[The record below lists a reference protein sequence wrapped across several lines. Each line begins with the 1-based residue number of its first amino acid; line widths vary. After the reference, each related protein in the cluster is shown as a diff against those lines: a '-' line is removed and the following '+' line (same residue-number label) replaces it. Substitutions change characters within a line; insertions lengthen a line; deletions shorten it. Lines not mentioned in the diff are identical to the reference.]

1 MLFSGIASN
10 IDNNKIIAATTE
22 TTAKIYGDVTKDG
35 KLDILD
41 SISLTNYV
49 LNSNKPISS
58 NFDVSAADLDGDGVV
73 NTIDV
78 ILMKH
83 FITNSIDIFPVEADI
98 DSDGDGLSD
107 YIEKNI
113 TKTDPKLKDT
123 DSDGLSDGEE
133 IMITNT
139 NPLLKD
145 TDSNGI
151 NDGDDDPDKD
161 GLKNID
167 EIKYTTNPLVEDTD
181 EDGLND
187 GDEINKHKT
196 SPLVDDTDEDGLDDY
211 EEIILG
217 LNPLNKASKGV
228 ADNLYTLEQTVK
240 ADNEIL
246 KDINKAESP
255 YSFSANGKV
264 SGLMEN
270 RLLVNKSGYT
280 NVLQSDSIVGDI
292 LDISYDENVK
302 MEKVKIDFSI
312 KTATDINKYMIFRYY
327 EDLNILLPEETFYNT
342 TNKSIYIET
351 DELGTFCVMDTEAWA
366 LSINSEMPLANQNN
380 VENSE
385 FTNSKEIEVFFVV
398 YTDADVYTKEESEL
412 QELRN
417 QVLEEARTSIA
428 KASTIL
434 IDNCNKS
441 GKSIKIYYISNSGL
455 IATNLATGTEYVD
468 NNSTE
473 EERLAIINRVGQSID
488 KSDSGY
494 WLDNVLNREMKAIA
508 LSNKTSLKYCFIMD
522 INSEPTIVLNKVT
535 LVVDELKQ
543 NGMYFTFIYDK
554 ANRNSYDYNNFD
566 DNENKYIWLSGLN
579 NVEITSNYILKTILP
594 EQTFYEYKAGNLLGK
609 IVLEAP
615 IIQDYYK
622 AYTGEIV
629 DFTGFADSD
638 KDGVY
643 DFQEINFK
651 SGLIKFDEAGN
662 LILPKYNEI
671 CAIKIRAKLGYD
683 VLFKKYNNN
692 VTLYNAVKDL
702 EVLLLT
708 SHPNKVDSDGDY
720 YPDSIDREKNK
731 HNPTLLFDEDI
742 DDSNSIKGEN
752 PSLQTTNY
760 TNGTLKR
767 IPVDIGA
774 PDLKNAYLF
783 PRDSITIQE
792 KPHSLNFQ
800 ITPKENG
807 DYAFSISNVKSAEG
821 FDIVVRDTTKNKWT
835 EIKEIEEPTYANG
848 VATYYYSLK
857 AKVTYNIYMIEQAF
871 DSLKYEVTISQNNW
885 AYAPNGGYDY
895 SSTGCF
901 KNESIYMDGESI
913 YGIIKEARQ
922 VMYNETIEDNLE
934 EYLDKHKN
942 PKTGKIDEGVFS
954 SMCNRDAELFI
965 NMQAVSK
972 EDINQLMGNLGNF
985 ASISGVALLVFP
997 QFQVAAVVVTLAGG
1011 TTAVYSI
1018 LSGSSPTL
1026 QDSIRDAMIE
1036 GRYNLAFTTT
1046 TSTYHP
1052 YDNDFEFT
1060 IPTYSGWKT
1069 KPYIDKF
1076 SYDNNRKN
1084 SIIKFDERRTVSYE
1098 NGKWGYQ

>member
-1 MLFSGIASN
+1 M
-10 IDNNKIIAATTE
+10 
-22 TTAKIYGDVTKDG
+22 
-35 KLDILD
+35 
-41 SISLTNYV
+41 
-49 LNSNKPISS
+49 
-58 NFDVSAADLDGDGVV
+58 
-73 NTIDV
+73 
-78 ILMKH
+78 
-83 FITNSIDIFPVEADI
+83 
-98 DSDGDGLSD
+98 SD

-133 IMITNT
+133 MVVTNT
-139 NPLLKD
+139 DPLLKD

-151 NDGDDDPDKD
+151 NDGDEDSDKD

-167 EIKYTTNPLVEDTD
+167 EIKHKTNPLVGDTD

-196 SPLVDDTDEDGLDDY
+196 NPLLADTDGDGLDDY

-240 ADNEIL
+240 ADNEIF

-255 YSFSANGKV
+255 YSFSASGKV
-264 SGLMEN
+264 AGLMER
-270 RLLVNKSGYT
+270 RLSVRKSGYT
-280 NVLQSDSIVGDI
+280 NVLQSDSILGDI

-366 LSINSEMPLANQNN
+366 LSINSEMPLANKNN

-385 FTNSKEIEVFFVV
+385 FINSKEIEVFFVV
-398 YTDADVYTKEESEL
+398 YTDSSNLTD
-412 QELRN
+412 LRT
-417 QVLEEARTSIA
+417 AIS

-434 IDNCNKS
+434 IENCNKT
-441 GKSIKIYYISNSGL
+441 GKSIKIYYVGNSGV
-455 IATNLATGTEYVD
+455 IATNLTTGTKYVD

-473 EERLAIINRVGQSID
+473 EERLAMINRVGQISALQD
-488 KSDSGY
+488 KLGANY
-494 WLDNVLNREMKAIA
+494 RLDNVLNREMKAIA
-508 LSNKTSLKYCFIMD
+508 LSNTTSLKYCFIMD
-522 INSEPTIVLNKVT
+522 INFEPRIVVNQVT

-543 NGMYFTFIYDK
+543 NGMYFTFIYDRL
-554 ANRNSYDYNNFD
+554 NENQYDYKNFN
-566 DNENKYIWLSGLN
+566 DNENKYIWASGLN
-579 NVEITSNYILKTILP
+579 NVEITSNYISKTILP

-622 AYTGEIV
+622 AYKGEII

-752 PSLQTTNY
+752 PSLQTPSY
-760 TNGTLKR
+760 TNGTLKT
-767 IPVDIGA
+767 IPVDTGA
-774 PDLKNAYLF
+774 PDLKNAYSFTRESL
-783 PRDSITIQE
+783 TIRKNTPVIAFE
-792 KPHSLNFQ
+792 

-857 AKVTYNIYMIEQAF
+857 AKVTYNIYMIEQSF

-885 AYAPNGGYDY
+885 AYAPNGAVEDCSSEGSIYTNTIFYLPEDVTETVIMNYYDDKQGDVLEIGDFENKTEEQKRTTCNNFSNLFIESYFKASSDERIVTFIGDSATSVGVISLINKVPSWIGVVATLTSGVVLLQATKDRQYKKQLSKAMYDGELNFCMMITTYNRRDYPSFKEIYESDVSWASWKNGKEGYINKY
-895 SSTGCF
+895 SNATALFAISDDSRKIRRANKITKLNYYVPE
-901 KNESIYMDGESI
+901 KNE
-913 YGIIKEARQ
+913 K
-922 VMYNETIEDNLE
+922 NEWVL
-934 EYLDKHKN
+934 
-942 PKTGKIDEGVFS
+942 
-954 SMCNRDAELFI
+954 
-965 NMQAVSK
+965 
-972 EDINQLMGNLGNF
+972 
-985 ASISGVALLVFP
+985 
-997 QFQVAAVVVTLAGG
+997 
-1011 TTAVYSI
+1011 
-1018 LSGSSPTL
+1018 
-1026 QDSIRDAMIE
+1026 
-1036 GRYNLAFTTT
+1036 
-1046 TSTYHP
+1046 
-1052 YDNDFEFT
+1052 
-1060 IPTYSGWKT
+1060 
-1069 KPYIDKF
+1069 KPYEK
-1076 SYDNNRKN
+1076 
-1084 SIIKFDERRTVSYE
+1084 
-1098 NGKWGYQ
+1098 

>member
-83 FITNSIDIFPVEADI
+83 FITNSIDIFPVEANI

-133 IMITNT
+133 IMVTNT
-139 NPLLKD
+139 DPLLKD
-145 TDSNGI
+145 TDLNGI
-151 NDGDDDPDKD
+151 NDGDEDPDKD

-167 EIKYTTNPLVEDTD
+167 EIKYKTNPLVEDTD

-196 SPLVDDTDEDGLDDY
+196 SPLVEDTDEDGLDDY

-255 YSFSANGKV
+255 YSFSASGKV
-264 SGLMEN
+264 AGLMEN
-270 RLLVNKSGYT
+270 RLLVEKSGYT
-280 NVLQSDSIVGDI
+280 NALQSDSIVGDI

-366 LSINSEMPLANQNN
+366 LSINSEMPLANKNN

-385 FTNSKEIEVFFVV
+385 FINSKEIEVFFVV
-398 YTDADVYTKEESEL
+398 YTDSSNLTD
-412 QELRN
+412 LRT
-417 QVLEEARTSIA
+417 AIS

-434 IDNCNKS
+434 IENCNKT
-441 GKSIKIYYISNSGL
+441 GKSIKIYYVGNSGV
-455 IATNLATGTEYVD
+455 IATNLTTGTKYVD

-473 EERLAIINRVGQSID
+473 EERLAMINRVGQISALQD
-488 KSDSGY
+488 KLGANY
-494 WLDNVLNREMKAIA
+494 RLDNVLNREMKAIA
-508 LSNKTSLKYCFIMD
+508 LSNTTSLKYCFIMD
-522 INSEPTIVLNKVT
+522 INFEPRIVVNQVT

-543 NGMYFTFIYDK
+543 NGMYFTFIYDRL
-554 ANRNSYDYNNFD
+554 NENQYDYKNFN
-566 DNENKYIWLSGLN
+566 DNENKYIWASGLN
-579 NVEITSNYILKTILP
+579 NVEITSNYISKTILP

-622 AYTGEIV
+622 AYKGEII

-643 DFQEINFK
+643 DFQEINFR

-671 CAIKIRAKLGYD
+671 CAIKTRAKLGYD
-683 VLFKKYNNN
+683 VLLKKYNNN

-708 SHPNKVDSDGDY
+708 SHPNKVDSDGDEINDY
-720 YPDSIDREKNK
+720 FESDSKSSYSNPLSADSDKDGIGDFNDPQPLVFNK
-731 HNPTLLFDEDI
+731 SKDI
-742 DDSNSIKGEN
+742 DWNVWASVDSSDYMERREINEIIFIGVQRVLKSKSYHSSVLIFASPASDHYLKEKFVKKASDYWSDGWNDVRYVTLGAGPGWFLSGDPLTAGYNRERDVMLDIKVQMINLTTAPMVNNQIDELIQHHQHFYSLLDDFRPSYDLYPENENEQNSNS
-752 PSLQTTNY
+752 Y
-760 TNGTLKR
+760 TAGLLIASN
-767 IPVDIGA
+767 ID
-774 PDLKNAYLF
+774 DLG
-783 PRDSITIQE
+783 
-792 KPHSLNFQ
+792 KP
-800 ITPKENG
+800 E
-807 DYAFSISNVKSAEG
+807 YNV
-821 FDIVVRDTTKNKWT
+821 
-835 EIKEIEEPTYANG
+835 P
-848 VATYYYSLK
+848 
-857 AKVTYNIYMIEQAF
+857 
-871 DSLKYEVTISQNNW
+871 
-885 AYAPNGGYDY
+885 
-895 SSTGCF
+895 
-901 KNESIYMDGESI
+901 
-913 YGIIKEARQ
+913 
-922 VMYNETIEDNLE
+922 
-934 EYLDKHKN
+934 
-942 PKTGKIDEGVFS
+942 
-954 SMCNRDAELFI
+954 
-965 NMQAVSK
+965 
-972 EDINQLMGNLGNF
+972 
-985 ASISGVALLVFP
+985 
-997 QFQVAAVVVTLAGG
+997 
-1011 TTAVYSI
+1011 
-1018 LSGSSPTL
+1018 
-1026 QDSIRDAMIE
+1026 
-1036 GRYNLAFTTT
+1036 
-1046 TSTYHP
+1046 
-1052 YDNDFEFT
+1052 
-1060 IPTYSGWKT
+1060 
-1069 KPYIDKF
+1069 
-1076 SYDNNRKN
+1076 
-1084 SIIKFDERRTVSYE
+1084 
-1098 NGKWGYQ
+1098 GYQYPLKKSYFGVDE